1 MFRIGSIFI
10 PVTNL
15 DRSIDWFEKNLAVK
29 KMARWEDGVGFY
41 FPTGSTQLALVE
53 VESPQPSEFAIKGK
67 EKNGYF
73 NFVVDNIDEA
83 YQLLTDNGVTTAK
96 IKDFGGMKS
105 FDFFDLDGNPFSVV
119 NEERD
124 SPFYSGQVKKC
135 K

>member
-1 MFRIGSIFI
+1 M
-10 PVTNL
+10 
-15 DRSIDWFEKNLAVK
+15 D
-29 KMARWEDGVGFY
+29 RWEDGVGFY

-53 VESPQPSEFAIKGK
+53 VESPQPSEFVIKGK

-83 YQLLTDNGVTTAK
+83 YQLLTDNGVTTTK

-119 NEERD
+119 NEEQD
-124 SPFYSGQVKKC
+124 SPFYSGQVKKRQIINT
-135 K
+135 KRMD

>member
-53 VESPQPSEFAIKGK
+53 VESPQPSEFVIKGK

-73 NFVVDNIDEA
+73 
-83 YQLLTDNGVTTAK
+83 
-96 IKDFGGMKS
+96 
-105 FDFFDLDGNPFSVV
+105 
-119 NEERD
+119 
-124 SPFYSGQVKKC
+124 
-135 K
+135 